1 MSVLM
6 HRLKALA
13 VLDAVL
19 RTGSFSA
26 AAASLFITQSA
37 VSQHIK
43 QLEQEVGM
51 LFERQPKGLKP
62 SCRAERIRPFL
73 GQGLAQMEE
82 GWRQLTAREQDNQ
95 VCITVLPSFAS
106 CWLLPR
112 LNGFSQQC
120 PDIELRLS
128 MSDQVQ
134 DLHASTLDLAI
145 RFGPGDYPGLVVTPL
160 MADELFPVVAP
171 ALLARLG
178 APTSPADLQRF
189 SLLKDNSPDAMNWH
203 GWLKLTGEREFT
215 PQHQLTVSDSAQLIR
230 LAVAGQGVALA
241 RRSLVEEELACGTLT
256 RLFDTV
262 LPSPYAYYLVQ
273 TSRSVLRPAVQCF
286 VQWLQQQVAQG
297 TTVSHCDANQ
307 SG

>member
-1 MSVLM
+1 M

-73 GQGLAQMEE
+73 SQGLAQMEE

-128 MSDQVQ
+128 MSD
-134 DLHASTLDLAI
+134 
-145 RFGPGDYPGLVVTPL
+145 
-160 MADELFPVVAP
+160 
-171 ALLARLG
+171 
-178 APTSPADLQRF
+178 
-189 SLLKDNSPDAMNWH
+189 
-203 GWLKLTGEREFT
+203 
-215 PQHQLTVSDSAQLIR
+215 
-230 LAVAGQGVALA
+230 
-241 RRSLVEEELACGTLT
+241 
-256 RLFDTV
+256 
-262 LPSPYAYYLVQ
+262 
-273 TSRSVLRPAVQCF
+273 
-286 VQWLQQQVAQG
+286 
-297 TTVSHCDANQ
+297 
-307 SG
+307 